1 MGGLSKVMFLAG
13 TLFFFFFN
21 LCLLGDWVMEN
32 MGERRYLHLTVFW
45 YAPGYSLQ
53 LPPYSLCALGSGH
66 AEFIAS
72 QNIRVTLPPLTIPV

>member
-53 LPPYSLCALGSGH
+53 LPAYSLCALGSGH